1 MSESPFVY
9 ETGQQE
15 ARRMWWT
22 ILIGTLIC
30 SVSVLW
36 LPTTYSE
43 ADDLRTHD
51 SGRRGWV
58 RCCSGS
64 SILSFSLNQLFV
76 QLYQWFLDLLVW
88 RSVGDDAECRAF
100 VIVLLSVVQT

>member
-43 ADDLRTHD
+43 ADDL
-51 SGRRGWV
+51 GALM
-58 RCCSGS
+58 
-64 SILSFSLNQLFV
+64 ILSL
-76 QLYQWFLDLLVW
+76 
-88 RSVGDDAECRAF
+88 
-100 VIVLLSVVQT
+100 IHI

>member
-43 ADDLRTHD
+43 ADDLGALMILAGED
-51 SGRRGWV
+51 GFAAAPEV
-58 RCCSGS
+58 PF
-64 SILSFSLNQLFV
+64 LSFSLNQLFV
-76 QLYQWFLDLLVW
+76 QLYQWFPRFSWYGVLLVMTQ
-88 RSVGDDAECRAF
+88 SAG
-100 VIVLLSVVQT
+100 LSLIHI